1 MILIYMLCKLGYKLG
16 YNIGKFGHNLVKSVD
31 FKRYIYVTYA
41 MYELLICYLT
51 FWLFGLRL
59 KLDGT

>member
-1 MILIYMLCKLGYKLG
+1 MGF
-16 YNIGKFGHNLVKSVD
+16 NIGKFGHNLVKSVD